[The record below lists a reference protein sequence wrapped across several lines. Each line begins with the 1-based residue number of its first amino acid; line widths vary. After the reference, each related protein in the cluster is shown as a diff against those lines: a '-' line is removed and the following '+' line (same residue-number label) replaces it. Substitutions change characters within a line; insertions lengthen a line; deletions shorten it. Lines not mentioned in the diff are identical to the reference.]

1 MSSSVVYPAENRH
14 KKRPICRVE
23 QISLVISC
31 KTRGASS
38 PVCWLCRAA
47 ERSAPTTPLLRFIL
61 AYAQPKV
68 NMRAK
73 LLPYANR
80 KADTETA
87 AQAVRCARTAQ
98 AVRPVRAGSFA
109 VNHSGE
115 LPLRAAGAQEG
126 RQPAVFHPLVNLPFS
141 LLPWVQMV
149 DCVSRKRT
157 RQSGY
162 LSVSFSAFSQFTDRL
177 LLHIS
182 ATFRRRGITVPR
194 KFFTRAEYSHPAV
207 VADWHR
213 KTCCATRVCRACVEL
228 ILCVAVRSPT
238 LRIGCERCGRKNP
251 LPFPFFRSG
260 HMSAIC
266 ARPSKGKG

>member
-1 MSSSVVYPAENRH
+1 MQNQRSVLPSMLAL
-14 KKRPICRVE
+14 P
-23 QISLVISC
+23 
-31 KTRGASS
+31 RGGTT
-38 PVCWLCRAA
+38 
-47 ERSAPTTPLLRFIL
+47 APTTPLLRFMI

-141 LLPWVQMV
+141 LLPWVQTV

-162 LSVSFSAFSQFTDRL
+162 LSVSFSAFSQFTDSV
-177 LLHIS
+177 LLH
-182 ATFRRRGITVPR
+182 RR
-194 KFFTRAEYSHPAV
+194 F
-207 VADWHR
+207 
-213 KTCCATRVCRACVEL
+213 
-228 ILCVAVRSPT
+228 T
-238 LRIGCERCGRKNP
+238 LRRARH
-251 LPFPFFRSG
+251 S
-260 HMSAIC
+260 SAAQIL
-266 ARPSKGKG
+266 GTL

>member
-1 MSSSVVYPAENRH
+1 MQNQRSVLPSMLAL
-14 KKRPICRVE
+14 P
-23 QISLVISC
+23 
-31 KTRGASS
+31 RGGTT
-38 PVCWLCRAA
+38 
-47 ERSAPTTPLLRFIL
+47 APTTPLLRFMI

-141 LLPWVQMV
+141 LLPWVQTV

-162 LSVSFSAFSQFTDRL
+162 LSVSFVKYSQFTDSV
-177 LLHIS
+177 LHIR
-182 ATFRRRGITVPR
+182 ATSRRARHNSVAQLVSLEIMDGTYESIYLVAFILAGPVYNNAL
-194 KFFTRAEYSHPAV
+194 KNRA
-207 VADWHR
+207 
-213 KTCCATRVCRACVEL
+213 TLLCRACLDE
-228 ILCVAVRSPT
+228 ITCVAVMYLT
-238 LRIGCERCGRKNP
+238 LRIY
-251 LPFPFFRSG
+251 
-260 HMSAIC
+260 
-266 ARPSKGKG
+266 